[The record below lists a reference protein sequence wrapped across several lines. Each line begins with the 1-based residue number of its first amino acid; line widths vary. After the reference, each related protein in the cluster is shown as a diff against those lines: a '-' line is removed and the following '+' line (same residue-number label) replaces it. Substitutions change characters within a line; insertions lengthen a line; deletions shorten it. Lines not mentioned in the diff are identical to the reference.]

1 MPKKELREFTK
12 KDRRDFG
19 NDPFDIGDAAP
30 DPIDQFARWYEQ
42 AIESEL
48 PDPYAFTL
56 ATAAANGS
64 PSVRTLYMRDFTKD
78 GITFFTNYNST
89 KGQHLAE
96 NSKCAANFLW
106 LELNRQVRVEGRAEK
121 ISPEES
127 DAYFASRP
135 RESQIGAWASDQS
148 STAADS
154 EVLSRRIASFTEKY
168 KGIDVPRPPH
178 WGGYIII
185 PSEIEFWQGRPSR
198 LHDRICYRRVGTD
211 RSWEKF
217 RRFP

>member
-1 MPKKELREFTK
+1 MSKKELREFTK

-19 NDPFDIGDAAP
+19 NAPFDMGDAAS
-30 DPIDQFARWYEQ
+30 DPIDQFARWYQQ
-42 AIESEL
+42 AIEAEL

-56 ATAAANGS
+56 ATAAADGT
-64 PSVRTLYMRDFTKD
+64 PSIRTLYMRDFTKA

-89 KGQHLAE
+89 KGRHLAE

-121 ISPEES
+121 VSSEES
-127 DAYFASRP
+127 DAYFGSRP

-148 STAADS
+148 STAADR
-154 EVLSRRIASFTEKY
+154 EALSRRIEEFTEKF
-168 KGIDVPRPPH
+168 KGTDVPRPPH

-198 LHDRICYRRVGTD
+198 LHDRICYRMAAGD

-217 RRFP
+217 RKFP